1 MTTSKNYILTFLLV
15 IVFSFS
21 TFSQGGFNIPG
32 RDNEK
37 IKFRLINNLIVVP
50 VEINGVELSFILDT
64 GVSKPILFNITNTDS
79 LQIKNVE
86 TIYLRG
92 LGQGGQPIEALRSRK
107 NFFKIGNAININQDI
122 YVVFDSAINFSNRLG
137 INVHGI
143 IGYDVFKNFVVEINY
158 VSNVLKLHKPDKF
171 RYKNCKK
178 CEEFDLTLYNN
189 KPYVVGEVKIDSAYV
204 PTKLLIDTGSS
215 DSIWLFEDA
224 NLGLEPLNNLYFDDF
239 LGKGLSGNVYGK
251 RSKVKEFKLKSFVL
265 NDVNVAFPDSSSL
278 GHARRIKDRN
288 GSVSGEILKRF
299 NVIFDY
305 NNSKLTLKKN
315 SNFRT
320 PFYYNRSGIILEQA
334 GTRVVKEKEDRGR
347 VGYGNKGGNNT
358 QIELQTYYK
367 YSLKPSY
374 AIVELR
380 EGSPA
385 EAVGLQVGDVLLSI
399 NGKKSH
405 EISLQRIIEY
415 FKNDIG
421 KLIRVKVDRA
431 GETLIFEFRLEDVFK
446 QKKLSN

>member
-1 MTTSKNYILTFLLV
+1 MVLSKNILITFLLV
-15 IVFSFS
+15 TAFVFP
-21 TFSQGGFNIPG
+21 TFSQAGFNIPR
-32 RDNEK
+32 RDSDK

-92 LGQGGQPIEALRSRK
+92 LGEGGQPIEALRSRK

-137 INVHGI
+137 VNIHGI
-143 IGYDVFKNFVVEINY
+143 IGYDVFKNFIVEINY
-158 VSNVLKLHKPDKF
+158 ISKVIKLHKPEKYT
-171 RYKNCKK
+171 YKNCKK
-178 CEEFDLTLYNN
+178 CEVFDLTLYNN
-189 KPYVVGEVKIDSAYV
+189 KPYLESEVKIDSTFI

-215 DSIWLFEDA
+215 DSIWLFQDA
-224 NLGLEPLNNLYFDDF
+224 SLGLEPYNDMYFDDF

-251 RSKVKEFKLKSFVL
+251 RSKVKVFKLKSFEL
-265 NDVNVAFPDSSSL
+265 DDVNVAYPDSSSL
-278 GHARRIKDRN
+278 GHARTIKDRN
-288 GSVSGEILKRF
+288 GSLSGEILKRF
-299 NVIFDY
+299 NIIFDY
-305 NNSKLTLKKN
+305 KNAKITFKKN

-320 PFYYNRSGIILEQA
+320 PFYYNRSGIILEQT

-347 VGYGNKGGNNT
+347 IGYGNRGGNNT
-358 QIELQTYYK
+358 QVELHSYYK
-367 YSLKPSY
+367 FSLKPSY
-374 AIVELR
+374 SIVELR

-385 EAVGLQVGDVLLSI
+385 AEVGLMVGDVLVSI
-399 NGKKSH
+399 NGKKTY
-405 EISLQRIIEY
+405 EISLQRIMEY

-421 KLIRVKVDRA
+421 KLIRLKVERDSK
-431 GETLIFEFRLEDVFK
+431 IISFEFRLEDVFK